1 MSAMADSDEFQEAGA
16 SSCNSNSNNNS
27 NSTSGN
33 NSNITDGCAMNEKH
47 TTIHTSTNAHTQR
60 TEECVDY
67 NTGDDIHNNNSNGGN
82 NGGSP
87 DQTGLKRQNTYKFP
101 IRNSTGRAT
110 MHAVDSEDYRQ
121 SPPRTHSEFNPLPNP
136 TSPTLYPSHT
146 PIQQPPRDR
155 DCSQIGSSAL
165 GTPRSRS
172 DEDLIAQMKKKQK
185 QWHLL
190 SKD

>member
-1 MSAMADSDEFQEAGA
+1 VSAMADSDEFQEAGA
-16 SSCNSNSNNNS
+16 SNCNSDS

-33 NSNITDGCAMNEKH
+33 NSNSNITDSCAMNEKH
-47 TTIHTSTNAHTQR
+47 TSIHTSTKSHTQR

-67 NTGDDIHNNNSNGGN
+67 NTGDDIHNNNSNGDN

-101 IRNSTGRAT
+101 IRSSLGRAT
-110 MHAVDSEDYRQ
+110 MHAGDSEDSRQ

-146 PIQQPPRDR
+146 RIQQPPRDR
-155 DCSQIGSSAL
+155 DSSQIGSSAL

-172 DEDLIAQMKKKQK
+172 EEDLIAQMKKKQR